1 LKKPELHPTSGQRE
15 KNRADLQQ
23 RIAKEAIMSPEER
36 QLLASLFDRVRSAAG
51 TQRDADAETFINQS
65 VHDQPYAPYFL
76 AQAVIMQ
83 EQGMKAAADRIQ
95 QLEARVHELEQQ
107 GTDNHAQAQSGGFL
121 GGLGSL
127 FGGGQQ
133 QRGPAPQSG
142 YPQQQGRPYDDYAR
156 NAEPQPGPWGG
167 QQQPSGPWSQQAAAP
182 SAGGSFL
189 RGALGTAA
197 GVAGG
202 VMLANSLSSLFSPH
216 LGGTAAGGLGGLFGG
231 TGTGAAAGVAE
242 QPAQET
248 VINNYY
254 GNDDNNDQNDQ
265 NGIDTASNDQ
275 DDNSY
280 DSSDNG
286 GDDSSFA

>member
-1 LKKPELHPTSGQRE
+1 
-15 KNRADLQQ
+15 
-23 RIAKEAIMSPEER
+23 MSPEER
-36 QLLASLFDRVRSAAG
+36 QLLASLFDRVRATSS

-65 VHDQPYAPYFL
+65 VRDQPYAPYFL
-76 AQAVIMQ
+76 AQAVLMQ

-95 QLEARVHELEQQ
+95 QLEARVRELEQQ
-107 GTDNHAQAQSGGFL
+107 GADNHPQAQSGGFL

-133 QRGPAPQSG
+133 QPQRGPGPQAG
-142 YPQQQGRPYDDYAR
+142 NPQQQGRLYDDYAR
-156 NAEPQPGPWGG
+156 NAPQPGPWGG
-167 QQQPSGPWSQQAAAP
+167 QQQPSGPWNPQAGAP

-202 VMLANSLSSLFSPH
+202 VMLAESLSSLFSPH
-216 LGGTAAGGLGGLFGG
+216 LGGTGGSGLGGLFGG
-231 TGTGAAAGVAE
+231 TAANAAE

-248 VINNYY
+248 IINNNYF
-254 GNDDNNDQNDQ
+254 GNDGNDQND
-265 NGIDTASNDQ
+265 NGQTNVDYASDDQ
-275 DDNSY
+275 DDNDY
-280 DSSDNG
+280 DYDDSSDNG

>member
-1 LKKPELHPTSGQRE
+1 
-15 KNRADLQQ
+15 
-23 RIAKEAIMSPEER
+23 MSPEER
-36 QLLASLFDRVRSAAG
+36 QLLASLFDRVRATAN
-51 TQRDADAETFINQS
+51 TQRDADAEAFINQS
-65 VHDQPYAPYFL
+65 IREQPAAPYFL
-76 AQAVIMQ
+76 AQAVLVQ

-107 GTDNHAQAQSGGFL
+107 GADAHAQPQGSGGFL

-127 FGGGQQ
+127 FGGNQQQ
-133 QRGPAPQSG
+133 QRAPAPQAG
-142 YPQQQGRPYDDYAR
+142 YPPQQQGRLYDDYAR
-156 NAEPQPGPWGG
+156 NAQPQPGPWGG
-167 QQQPSGPWSQQAAAP
+167 QPQPSGPWTQQAAGP

-216 LGGTAAGGLGGLFGG
+216 LGGTAAASGLGGLFGG
-231 TGTGAAAGVAE
+231 TAANAAD

-248 VINNYY
+248 IINNNYF
-254 GNDDNNDQNDQ
+254 GNDDNNKDDGGVQNADYTP
-265 NGIDTASNDQ
+265 DDQ
-275 DDNSY
+275 DDDDYDDSSY
-280 DSSDNG
+280 DSG